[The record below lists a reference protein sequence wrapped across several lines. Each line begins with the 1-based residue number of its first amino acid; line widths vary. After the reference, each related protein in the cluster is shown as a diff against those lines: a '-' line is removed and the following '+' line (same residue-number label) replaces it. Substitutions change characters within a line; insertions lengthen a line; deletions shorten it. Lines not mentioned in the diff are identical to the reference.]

1 MTLHGLLSQVREENK
16 EGKHFLAI
24 FYQVTGTKWG
34 KREAEWA
41 LVWKNHGSNGFYRET
56 TKNSRHAPARLGK
69 PPLLTD
75 TGDFVQQRR
84 RSHSAIQPLN
94 RALLFSLNRRF
105 QRGKPDSRFTKTI
118 AAYSSLRGEH
128 ERGFFLTIFLIIT
141 GRNNIEFIRCF
152 KTGKT
157 NIWLLVIYGGAIVVD
172 DDKNIIVSSIEIK
185 ISIERERKKTGLLLP
200 TW

>member
-1 MTLHGLLSQVREENK
+1 M
-16 EGKHFLAI
+16 
-24 FYQVTGTKWG
+24 
-34 KREAEWA
+34 
-41 LVWKNHGSNGFYRET
+41 
-56 TKNSRHAPARLGK
+56 KNSRHAPARLGK

-118 AAYSSLRGEH
+118 AAYSSLRGEY
-128 ERGFFLTIFLIIT
+128 ERGFFLRGMTIFLIIT
-141 GRNNIEFIRCF
+141 GKNNIEFIRCF

-157 NIWLLVIYGGAIVVD
+157 NIWPSLFM
-172 DDKNIIVSSIEIK
+172 E
-185 ISIERERKKTGLLLP
+185 ERL
-200 TW
+200 